1 MRAGAEY
8 FTEPAEPVQR
18 RYEALRRY
26 FVEEA
31 SAEEVGGRFG
41 YSPATVHQLAAEL
54 RAGRSSFFRSS
65 KPGPKGPR
73 KSATVRDRVL
83 VLRARDS
90 SVTEIAQ
97 ALAAEGNPVSA
108 QTVWAILKAEGIE
121 RLERRGPSG
130 PAPRLEPVR
139 AGAVG
144 DWPTG
149 ARYDCDHAGL
159 YLLVPAMATLGL
171 DTLVAAAR
179 YPGTEVLSSF
189 HSLGAL
195 LLLKCSRRG
204 RAANAFP
211 LGADPG
217 LGLALG
223 LVALPKATH
232 LTSYSYRVRRS
243 SNVALLEGLGRRC
256 REVGLYDGEAG
267 FNLDFHAIRHHGEE
281 VPLEEHYVPSR
292 SQRTRSVLT
301 FFAQD
306 HASTEMVYANA
317 DVTKAEQ
324 AREVIAFAEYWKRV
338 AGADPGL
345 LVFDS
350 KLTTYPML
358 DELAGR
364 GITFLTLRQR
374 GPKVL
379 AALAALPAS
388 AWTTHNLK
396 RAGRYRHPQ
405 IHEQV
410 LRLKGIDHPL
420 RQIAVR
426 NIGHDQPTLLITNDL
441 TTAAK
446 DLFGRYA
453 ERMIIE
459 NELDADISGFHLNAL
474 SSGLPLNVD
483 LDTTLTVLAGNC
495 YRLLARKLP
504 RYELATPDRL
514 WRHFLD
520 TTGKV
525 VVNDDHVRVDL
536 ALRTYSPVL
545 IDAGF
550 PELDVAIPWWGG
562 KKLRFGFPPR

>member
-8 FTEPAEPVQR
+8 FVEPGEPAQR
-18 RYEALRRY
+18 RYEALRHY

-31 SAEEVGGRFG
+31 SAEAVGTRFG

-73 KSATVRDRVL
+73 KTATVRDRVL
-83 VLRARDS
+83 VLRARDA

-97 ALAAEGNPVSA
+97 TLAAEGGPVSA

-121 RLERRGPSG
+121 RLERRGPGG

-139 AGAVG
+139 AGAIDG
-144 DWPTG
+144 WPAG

-159 YLLVPAMATLGL
+159 YLLLPAMATLGL
-171 DTLVAAAR
+171 DALVSAAR
-179 YPGTEVLSSF
+179 YPGTKVLSSF
-189 HSLGAL
+189 HSLASL

-217 LGLALG
+217 LGLAAG

-256 REVGLYDGEAG
+256 RQVGLYSGEGG
-267 FNLDFHAIRHHGEE
+267 FNLDFHTIRHHGEE
-281 VPLEEHYVPSR
+281 VPLEEHYVASR

-350 KLTTYPML
+350 KLTTYPVL
-358 DELAGR
+358 DELAAR

-379 AALAALPAS
+379 ADLAALPAS
-388 AWTTHNLK
+388 AWTTHNLR

-441 TTAAK
+441 TTPAK

-536 ALRTYSPVL
+536 ALRTYTPVL

-562 KKLRFGFPPR
+562 RKLRFGFPPR